1 MRFERDF
8 VHIKSREKITTR
20 TATFDSQFTE
30 ALFKKDATQFGIG
43 FQSHLDYFG
52 FSIRIGSEIVD
63 FGSWRALGDIILA
76 IVGDARHV
84 KSLDIVGTVFSIAI
98 SHIINCALVVLLEDR
113 NVYNLGFLLLSFG
126 AFCLTNVHLL
136 SHSRHL
142 VSTIAIEDDDV
153 VDVGAILHKLILLQ
167 RGSHEAIGTIHIEFL
182 VGFHHFGSFDGVE
195 RANLRAAGVFGCIAV
210 VDGGEPIDGDLREMR
225 EIVLYL
231 RQFCLDAGNEFIRL
245 GFVEFED
252 ACHLDFQE
260 TQEVFAHHF
269 AHEISLKG
277 FETAVDVR

>member
-20 TATFDSQFTE
+20 TAAFDSQFTE

-63 FGSWRALGDIILA
+63 FGSWCTLGDIILT

-113 NVYNLGFLLLSFG
+113 DVYNLGFLLLSFG
-126 AFCLTNVHLL
+126 AFCLTDVHLF

-142 VSTIAIEDDDV
+142 VSSVAIEDDDV

-167 RGSHEAIGTIHIEFL
+167 GGSHKAIGTIHIEFL

-195 RANLRAAGVFGCIAV
+195 RANLRAAGVLCGITV

-225 EIVLYL
+225 EIVL
-231 RQFCLDAGNEFIRL
+231 
-245 GFVEFED
+245 
-252 ACHLDFQE
+252 
-260 TQEVFAHHF
+260 
-269 AHEISLKG
+269 S
-277 FETAVDVR
+277 